1 VKIVRIN
8 ALIIRIIRQFFRDKR
23 TLAMIIV
30 APIFIIWLV
39 SLVFSG
45 DTFEPQIAIV
55 NGNEIIAEKFDH
67 ASLFDEEDEALK
79 ALLTKEIDGII
90 NMEGDLPK
98 IIVEGSDPGVNNIV
112 IFTVQRALQ
121 DLQGQEG
128 EVLKPEISYYY
139 GSSEMNVF
147 DNIGPFLIGLFVF
160 FFVFIIAGVS
170 FLRERT
176 SGTLEKLLSTPLRR
190 WEIVIGYV
198 IGFGIFTT
206 IQSAIIVWFSIK
218 VLGMMM
224 VGSIWLVML
233 VTLMLSITALTLG
246 TLLSAYARTE
256 LQMIQFIPIVIIPQI
271 FFSGLFNIDTMAP
284 WLRSLSVV
292 MPLSYGGE
300 ALRDIM
306 IRGKGLTDIST
317 SILLLLAFSVT
328 FMLLNNFALKKHRK
342 I

>member
-1 VKIVRIN
+1 MRIN
-8 ALIIRIIRQFFRDKR
+8 ALVIRIIRQFFRDKR

-30 APIFIIWLV
+30 APIFILWLV

-45 DTFEPQIAIV
+45 DNFEPKIGIV
-55 NGNEIIAEKFDH
+55 NGNELIAEKFDH
-67 ASLFDEEDEALK
+67 ASLFDDEEEALSV
-79 ALLTKEIDGII
+79 LLTKEIHGII
-90 NMEGDLPK
+90 NMEGALPK
-98 IIVEGSDPGVNNIV
+98 IVIEGSDPGVNKV
-112 IFTVQRALQ
+112 VVHTVQQVLQSLQ
-121 DLQGQEG
+121 DQES
-128 EVLKPEISYYY
+128 LKPEIVYHY
-139 GSSEMNVF
+139 GSPEMNIF
-147 DNIGPFLIGLFVF
+147 DNIGPFLIGFFVF

-190 WEIVIGYV
+190 WEIVVGYV
-198 IGFGIFTT
+198 VGFGIFTT
-206 IQSAIIVWFSIK
+206 IQSAIIVWFSIE
-218 VLGMMM
+218 VVGMMM

-271 FFSGLFNIDTMAP
+271 FFSGLFNIETMSP
-284 WLRSLSVV
+284 WLKSLSVI

-306 IRGKGLTDIST
+306 IRGKGLTDITT
-317 SILLLLAFSVT
+317 SILVLLVFSVV

>member
-1 VKIVRIN
+1 MRIK
-8 ALIIRIIRQFFRDKR
+8 ALVIRISRQFFRDKR

-30 APIFIIWLV
+30 APIFILWLV

-45 DTFEPQIAIV
+45 DSFEPKIGIV
-55 NGNEIIAEKFDH
+55 NGNEFIFGKFDD
-67 ASLFDEEDEALK
+67 AILFDEEAEALS
-79 ALLTKEIDGII
+79 ALLTNEIHGMI
-90 NMEGDLPK
+90 NMEGNLPK
-98 IIVEGSDPGVNNIV
+98 IVIEGSDPGVNNIV
-112 IFTVQRALQ
+112 IHTVQKSLQ
-121 DLQGQEG
+121 DLQDQGGEG
-128 EVLKPEISYYY
+128 FKPEVVYYY
-139 GSSEMNVF
+139 GSAEMNLF

-190 WEIVIGYV
+190 WEIVVGYV
-198 IGFGIFTT
+198 VGFGIFTT

-224 VGSIWLVML
+224 TGSIWLVML
-233 VTLMLSITALTLG
+233 VTLMLSMTALTLG

-271 FFSGLFNIDTMAP
+271 FFSGLFNIETMAP
-284 WLRSLSVV
+284 WLRSLSVI

-306 IRGKGLTDIST
+306 IRGKGLTDITT
-317 SILLLLAFSVT
+317 SILVLLVFSVV

>member
-1 VKIVRIN
+1 MRIN
-8 ALIIRIIRQFFRDKR
+8 ALVNRIIRQFLRDKR

-30 APIFIIWLV
+30 APIFILWLI

-45 DTFEPQIAIV
+45 DKFEPTIGIV
-55 NGNEIIAEKFDH
+55 NGNEFISEEFEHAII
-67 ASLFDEEDEALK
+67 FDEEEEALS
-79 ALLTKEIDGII
+79 ALLTKDIHGII
-90 NMEGDLPK
+90 NMEGNVPK
-98 IIVEGSDPGVNNIV
+98 IVIEGSDPGVNNAV
-112 IFTVQRALQ
+112 AQTVQKALQ
-121 DLQGQEG
+121 SLQAQDGEG
-128 EVLKPEISYYY
+128 LKTEITYYY
-139 GSSEMNVF
+139 GSSEMNTF

-190 WEIVIGYV
+190 WEIVVGYV
-198 IGFGIFTT
+198 VGFGIFTT
-206 IQSAIIVWFSIK
+206 IQSAIIVWFSIE

-224 VGSIWLVML
+224 IGSIWLVMF
-233 VTLMLSITALTLG
+233 VTLLLSITALTLG

-271 FFSGLFNIDTMAP
+271 FFSGLFNIEAMAP

-292 MPLSYGGE
+292 MPLTYGGE

-306 IRGKGLTDIST
+306 IRGKGFTDIAT
-317 SILLLLAFSVT
+317 NLLLLLVFSVS